1 MDALRRVRARYE
13 PEQNKG
19 TERVSV
25 FLVLAPIQ
33 PDLDLF
39 AAGRIERKRRRGEKR
54 FPWWTVF
61 GCQAQNRGVKNAF
74 RNLERFSMLCDY
86 NVLARLESFLPLL
99 LLLFWGKMVSSDSLC
114 EFIVD
119 RTGNLRNSIE
129 MRYVT
134 NVAS

>member
-13 PEQNKG
+13 PERNKG

-61 GCQAQNRGVKNAF
+61 GCQADVKNAF
-74 RNLERFSMLCDY
+74 RNRERFSMLCDY
-86 NVLARLESFLPLL
+86 NVLAGLESFLPLLL

>member
-13 PEQNKG
+13 PERNKG

-25 FLVLAPIQ
+25 FLAPIQ

-61 GCQAQNRGVKNAF
+61 GCQADVKNAF
-74 RNLERFSMLCDY
+74 HNRERFSMLCDY
-86 NVLARLESFLPLL
+86 NVLAGLESFLPLLL

>member
-13 PEQNKG
+13 PERNKG

-25 FLVLAPIQ
+25 FLAPIQ

-61 GCQAQNRGVKNAF
+61 GCQAQNRDVKNAF
-74 RNLERFSMLCDY
+74 RNRERFSMLSDY
-86 NVLARLESFLPLL
+86 NVLAGLESFLPLL

>member
-1 MDALRRVRARYE
+1 
-13 PEQNKG
+13 
-19 TERVSV
+19 
-25 FLVLAPIQ
+25 
-33 PDLDLF
+33 
-39 AAGRIERKRRRGEKR
+39 
-54 FPWWTVF
+54 
-61 GCQAQNRGVKNAF
+61 
-74 RNLERFSMLCDY
+74 MLSDY
-86 NVLARLESFLPLL
+86 NVLAGLESFLPLL